1 MYKNQSDIRK
11 KILDELFDIN
21 SDFLVDV
28 ADGRGAA
35 SNKNKT
41 ARINIRQ
48 INNIYKAK
56 QICFR
61 GNEWIF
67 NTILYTWLS
76 SKMYYLIWCKR
87 IKYRFD
93 GLPIKNV

>member
-41 ARINIRQ
+41 ARIN
-48 INNIYKAK
+48 KA
-56 QICFR
+56 
-61 GNEWIF
+61 
-67 NTILYTWLS
+67 LAS
-76 SKMYYLIWCKR
+76 LI
-87 IKYRFD
+87 D
-93 GLPIKNV
+93 ELEEDEA